1 MASMTST
8 ATKFLPSSVRRVF
21 DTSLALVGLI
31 ALSPLLAMAAV
42 GIRFSSP
49 GPIFYRAARIGLNG
63 SRFTMYKFRTMH
75 TEQRTLKSRITADK
89 DPRTFAFGAL
99 LRRLKIDELPQ
110 LVNIVKGEMAIVG
123 PRPEDPYFVENHYTE
138 DGIETLRVLPG
149 LTSPGSIF
157 YYTHGEKCVGSSDPE
172 TAYVKDVLP
181 VKLALDLVYIREAS
195 LLYDVRLILRT
206 IWVLGFVFAGRTVFP
221 DPPEMKK
228 IPMTTVEPQSGRKAQ
243 DHFVAAEVQDSVAGS
258 ESHVVANLRSLETP
272 FNQ

>member
-1 MASMTST
+1 
-8 ATKFLPSSVRRVF
+8 
-21 DTSLALVGLI
+21 
-31 ALSPLLAMAAV
+31 
-42 GIRFSSP
+42 
-49 GPIFYRAARIGLNG
+49 
-63 SRFTMYKFRTMH
+63 MH

-110 LVNIVKGEMAIVG
+110 LVNIVKGEMSIVG

-206 IWVLGFVFAGRTVFP
+206 IWVLGFVFAGRTDFP

-228 IPMTTVEPQSGRKAQ
+228 IPITANPQSGWTAQ
-243 DHFVAAEVQDSVAGS
+243 DPCVAAEVQNSVAGS
-258 ESHVVANLRSLETP
+258 ESRVVPHLRSLETP

>member
-1 MASMTST
+1 MTSMIST
-8 ATKFLPSSVRRVF
+8 ATKFLPFSVRRAL

-31 ALSPLLAMAAV
+31 ALSPLFCLAAI
-42 GIRFSSP
+42 GIRLSSP

-63 SRFTMYKFRTMH
+63 CRFTMYKFRTMH

-89 DPRTFAFGAL
+89 DPRTFALGAL

-110 LVNIVKGEMAIVG
+110 LVNIVKGEMSIVG
-123 PRPEDPYFVENHYTE
+123 PRPEDPYFVENNYTE
-138 DGIETLRVLPG
+138 DGFETLQVLPG

-172 TAYVKDVLP
+172 AAYVEHVLP

-195 LLYDVRLILRT
+195 LLYDLRLILRT
-206 IWVLGFVFAGRTVFP
+206 IRVLVWVFAGRTDFP

-228 IPMTTVEPQSGRKAQ
+228 IPMATVKPQSGRTAQ
-243 DHFVAAEVQDSVAGS
+243 SPFVAAEVQNSVAGS
-258 ESHVVANLRSLETP
+258 ESHVVPHLRSLETP
-272 FNQ
+272 YNQ

>member
-1 MASMTST
+1 MTST

-31 ALSPLLAMAAV
+31 ALSPVLAMAAV

-63 SRFTMYKFRTMH
+63 CRFTMYKFRTMH

-89 DPRTFAFGAL
+89 DPRTFAFG
-99 LRRLKIDELPQ
+99 
-110 LVNIVKGEMAIVG
+110 V
-123 PRPEDPYFVENHYTE
+123 VENHYTE
-138 DGIETLRVLPG
+138 DGIETLRVLTG

-206 IWVLGFVFAGRTVFP
+206 IWVLGFVFAGRTDFP

-228 IPMTTVEPQSGRKAQ
+228 IPMATVKPQSGRKAQ
-243 DHFVAAEVQDSVAGS
+243 DHFVATEFQDSVAGS

-272 FNQ
+272 YNQ